1 MKNKFIKTILG
12 LLLIVSVINLTSCKI
27 EDDEDTDCYLKLNF
41 DNELVFD
48 GKTPHGTSSTTY
60 NYFWIKQNKAI
71 ITSDYFGKWMFE
83 IDFREDLI
91 VEAGK
96 TYQNEDLFLQPKR
109 QIIPNRKSFW
119 DNSICIKKLF
129 NMD

>member
-1 MKNKFIKTILG
+1 M
-12 LLLIVSVINLTSCKI
+12 INLTSCKI
-27 EDDEDTDCYLKLNF
+27 EDDENTDCYLKLNF